1 MTRLIIIGPPGSG
14 KGTQAE
20 HIAAHFNVPA
30 ISTGDIFRSNVR
42 EQTQLGDEAT
52 RFLDRGEFVPDD
64 VTNAMVRERL
74 AEADANGG
82 FLLDGYPR
90 NTSQVEALDAMLA
103 ESGKHIDGVVLLL
116 VDDDELTARM
126 LNRAREQ
133 GRSDDTAEVIRRRLE
148 LYRTETAPVVDLYA
162 ERGIVAD
169 VDGSGTPA
177 EVTDRAVAA
186 VERLLER

>member
-74 AEADANGG
+74 ADADANGG

-103 ESGKHIDGVVLLL
+103 ESGNHIDGVVLLL

-148 LYRTETAPVVDLYA
+148 LYRTETAPVVDLYS